1 MGTVAAGFFV
11 VPKSG
16 HEYEEKGPKAMTIE
30 YWRTEI
36 DEIDRELLR
45 LLNRRARLALK
56 VGQLKRA
63 AGLPCCDPDRERVVL
78 STLRQANTGPL
89 DSRAVTKLFR
99 RIIGESRRVETQVPA
114 AEEGESGRG
123 KGERSGIRTEPGDTQ
138 SASATQH
145 AQRTRSTGAREALL

>member
-1 MGTVAAGFFV
+1 LLFLNQQ
-11 VPKSG
+11 

-56 VGQLKRA
+56 VGALKRS
-63 AGLPCCDPDRERVVL
+63 AGLPCCDPDRERAVL

-89 DSRAVTKLFR
+89 DSRAITKLFR
-99 RIIGESRRVETQVPA
+99 RIIGESRRVETQAPA
-114 AEEGESGRG
+114 PDEEERGNG
-123 KGERSGIRTEPGDTQ
+123 KGEPSGVSYEAGETHR
-138 SASATQH
+138 A
-145 AQRTRSTGAREALL
+145 RSTGAREALL

>member
-1 MGTVAAGFFV
+1 
-11 VPKSG
+11 
-16 HEYEEKGPKAMTIE
+16 MTIE

-56 VGQLKRA
+56 VGALKQA

-89 DSRAVTKLFR
+89 DSRAVTRLFR
-99 RIIGESRRVETQVPA
+99 RIIGESRRVETHVPTT
-114 AEEGESGRG
+114 EEEERGRG
-123 KGERSGIRTEPGDTQ
+123 QGEGSRIRSEPGDTQ
-138 SASATQH
+138 DIQLGQGTQH
-145 AQRTRSTGAREALL
+145 AQRSRSIDSREALL

>member
-1 MGTVAAGFFV
+1 
-11 VPKSG
+11 
-16 HEYEEKGPKAMTIE
+16 MTIE

-56 VGQLKRA
+56 VGSLKQA
-63 AGLPCCDPDRERVVL
+63 AGLPCCDPDRERAVL

-99 RIIGESRRVETQVPA
+99 RIIGESRRVETQVPN
-114 AEEGESGRG
+114 AEAVERG
-123 KGERSGIRTEPGDTQ
+123 KGKGEGSKIRVEAGDTQ
-138 SASATQH
+138 TAQATQH
-145 AQRTRSTGAREALL
+145 AQRNRSVGSREALL

>member
-1 MGTVAAGFFV
+1 
-11 VPKSG
+11 
-16 HEYEEKGPKAMTIE
+16 MTIE

-56 VGQLKRA
+56 VGDLKRG
-63 AGLPCCDPDRERVVL
+63 AGLPCSDPDREHIVL

-99 RIIGESRRVETQVPA
+99 RIIGESRRVETRIPA
-114 AEEGESGRG
+114 ADEGECRTGQ
-123 KGERSGIRTEPGDTQ
+123 GERRNAPGDTQ
-138 SASATQH
+138 SAPASEH
-145 AQRTRSTGAREALL
+145 AQRARIIGSREALL